1 MEVASFG
8 DAHAATAGA
17 VELSRLDEAAGTYA
31 KLVLDADCATLL
43 GGILVGDARAY
54 GELRPYVGLGLPAAG
69 HRVLAP
75 AA

>member
-1 MEVASFG
+1 M
-8 DAHAATAGA
+8 
-17 VELSRLDEAAGTYA
+17 
-31 KLVLDADCATLL
+31 LDADCRTLL

-69 HRVLAP
+69 HRLLAG